1 MKTTLKSMI
10 AKVMT
15 AGLLAGVFMLG
26 GAKKAEAQVAIG
38 VQIGRPVV
46 YPGYPV
52 YGRPYPGYYRNDDYY
67 ARMRWEAA
75 RRAEWERQQAWIR
88 HEQWKRSRYY
98 GRPYGG
104 YGYYGR

>member
-1 MKTTLKSMI
+1 MKATLKSMI

-26 GAKKAEAQVAIG
+26 GAKKAEAQVAVG
-38 VQIGRPVV
+38 VRIGRPVV

-52 YGRPYPGYYRNDDYY
+52 YGAYPGYYRRDDYY

-75 RRAEWERQQAWIR
+75 RRAEWERQQAWAR
-88 HEQWKRSRYY
+88 HEQWERSRYY
-98 GRPYGG
+98 GPRP